1 MTNKSRVE
9 KKFLL
14 KNTNYFFQYLNKNSY
29 SSLYKDRNILSIYY
43 DNDTLE
49 SLNDAEEGTRP
60 RKKIRLRKYLN
71 IGYNNFPSTLNNF
84 FDEKFILEKKITT
97 FSSNFKTKQSVI
109 FGQKFLTLN
118 DDQYRIMKPVSLV
131 FYSRKYFGTK
141 TDRVTFDFNIKFFK
155 LDNKNNIRLN
165 KLENNY
171 IVEFKSSDQNF
182 FGSWNKINFLST
194 RYSKYIS
201 SLKI

>member
-84 FDEKFILEKKITT
+84 FDEKFILKK
-97 FSSNFKTKQSVI
+97 K
-109 FGQKFLTLN
+109 
-118 DDQYRIMKPVSLV
+118 
-131 FYSRKYFGTK
+131 
-141 TDRVTFDFNIKFFK
+141 
-155 LDNKNNIRLN
+155 
-165 KLENNY
+165 
-171 IVEFKSSDQNF
+171 
-182 FGSWNKINFLST
+182 
-194 RYSKYIS
+194 
-201 SLKI
+201 